1 MLSFVAGQRIP
12 LTLCSIAILRT
23 AGVASTFPLPLFIC
37 SAACGGGGEGAIDCD
52 AVDCGDGGGGGRGS
66 SIACV
71 GLGFCWAAMTSSAGL
86 GTLSASKKREQWC
99 QTYSLYILNKV
110 SSVEFM
116 YNGWYV
122 PITEMRIEAF
132 KSKSQCFLII
142 TLSVWSFSP
151 LKSKMA
157 NMHNSSCSSNFDSMD
172 VILECDWEWPFK
184 WKLLSS
190 FL

>member
-1 MLSFVAGQRIP
+1 MSEIQKEWMVSFVNGKRIKCLKYMQMIP

-86 GTLSASKKREQWC
+86 GTLSASKKREQ
-99 QTYSLYILNKV
+99 
-110 SSVEFM
+110 
-116 YNGWYV
+116 
-122 PITEMRIEAF
+122 
-132 KSKSQCFLII
+132 
-142 TLSVWSFSP
+142 
-151 LKSKMA
+151 
-157 NMHNSSCSSNFDSMD
+157 
-172 VILECDWEWPFK
+172 
-184 WKLLSS
+184 
-190 FL
+190 